1 MYFGVAE
8 SALRASSSTKGHL
21 MFGIGYFKGQ
31 PTDYIQRYSTGTVRG
46 EGMGLAF
53 YYWHFN
59 TQIVAVPTTARDA
72 DVVFNEITSNFQ
84 EVTVQG
90 QLTYRIR
97 EPKKAAQLLNLRIDP
112 YRYTY
117 VSDDLNALA
126 QKISNV
132 VRIET
137 RSEVE
142 KRTLADVLRDSRSI
156 AREVEQRVREAAVLD
171 PLGVE
176 LLSVFF
182 LSARPTP
189 EVAKALEA
197 EYREALMRRADEAIY
212 ARRGAAVDEERK
224 IKEKQLES
232 DKALEQQ
239 RQTLID
245 LQGAN
250 ALKEAE
256 NCGLALEKEA
266 QYRARS
272 AEMDLAVVRGIEPR
286 MLLAIALRE
295 LGRNAGKVGN
305 LSITTELLASLLN
318 QTPPGHGG

>member
-1 MYFGVAE
+1 
-8 SALRASSSTKGHL
+8 

-31 PTDYIQRYSTGTVRG
+31 PTDYIQRYSTGAVRH

-53 YYWHFN
+53 YYWRFN
-59 TQIVAVPTTARDA
+59 TQVVAVPTTSK
-72 DVVFNEITSNFQ
+72 DVDFVFNEITSNFQ
-84 EVTVQG
+84 EVTLQG
-90 QLTYRIR
+90 QLTYRIH
-97 EPKKAAQLLNLRIDP
+97 EPKKAAALLNLRIDP
-112 YRYTY
+112 DRYTY
-117 VSDDLNALA
+117 VTDDLNALA

-142 KRTLADVLRDSRSI
+142 RRTLAEVLRDSRAI
-156 AREVEQRVREAAVLD
+156 AKEVEQRVREAAVLN

-197 EYREALMRRADEAIY
+197 EYRESLMRQADEAIY

-256 NCGLALEKEA
+256 NCGLAMEKEA

-272 AEMDLAVVRGIEPR
+272 TELELAVLRGFEPR
-286 MLLAIALRE
+286 ALLAIALRE
-295 LGRNAGKVGN
+295 LGKNAGKVGN
-305 LSITTELLASLLN
+305 LSITTELVASLLN
-318 QTPPGHGG
+318 HAPTSHGS

>member
-1 MYFGVAE
+1 
-8 SALRASSSTKGHL
+8 

-31 PTDYIQRYSTGTVRG
+31 PTDYIQRYSSGAVLN

-59 TQIVAVPTTARDA
+59 TQVVAVPTTSRDV
-72 DVVFNEITSNFQ
+72 DFLFNEITSNFQ
-84 EVTVQG
+84 EITLQG

-97 EPKKAAQLLNLRIDP
+97 EPKKAAELLNLRIDP
-112 YRYTY
+112 DNYTY
-117 VSDDLNALA
+117 ATEDLNALA
-126 QKISNV
+126 QKIINV

-142 KRTLADVLRDSRSI
+142 KRALAEVLRDARAI
-156 AREVEQRVREAAVLD
+156 AKVVEQRVREAAVLT

-197 EYREALMRRADEAIY
+197 EAREALLRQADEAIY

-239 RQTLID
+239 RQALID

-256 NCGLALEKEA
+256 NGGLALEKEA
-266 QYRARS
+266 QYRARG
-272 AEMDLAVVRGIEPR
+272 AEVELAVLRAIEPR
-286 MLLAIALRE
+286 TLLAIALRE
-295 LGRNAGKVGN
+295 LGQNADKVGN
-305 LSITTELLASLLN
+305 LTITSEMLASLLK
-318 QTPPGHGG
+318 PPTSGS

>member
-1 MYFGVAE
+1 
-8 SALRASSSTKGHL
+8 
-21 MFGIGYFKGQ
+21 
-31 PTDYIQRYSTGTVRG
+31 
-46 EGMGLAF
+46 MGLAF
-53 YYWHFN
+53 YYWRYN
-59 TQIVAVPTTARDA
+59 TQIVAVPTTSRDA
-72 DVVFNEITSNFQ
+72 DFLFNEITSNFQ
-84 EVTVQG
+84 EVTLQG

-97 EPKKAAQLLNLRIDP
+97 EPKKAAELLNLRINP
-112 YRYTY
+112 ENYTY
-117 VSDDLNALA
+117 VSDDLNTLA
-126 QKISNV
+126 QKIINI
-132 VRIET
+132 VRIEA

-142 KRTLADVLRDSRSI
+142 KRTLADVLRDSRAI
-156 AREVEQRVREAAVLD
+156 AKEVEQRVREAAVLN

-197 EYREALMRRADEAIY
+197 EYRESLLRQADEAIY

-232 DKALEQQ
+232 DKALELQ

-266 QYRARS
+266 QYRAKS
-272 AEMDLAVVRGIEPR
+272 TEVELAVLKSLDPKV
-286 MLLAIALRE
+286 LLAIALRE
-295 LGRNAGKVGN
+295 LGKNAGKVGN
-305 LSITTELLASLLN
+305 LTITTEMLANLLN
-318 QTPPGHGG
+318 SSSTHGS

>member
-1 MYFGVAE
+1 
-8 SALRASSSTKGHL
+8 
-21 MFGIGYFKGQ
+21 
-31 PTDYIQRYSTGTVRG
+31 
-46 EGMGLAF
+46 
-53 YYWHFN
+53 
-59 TQIVAVPTTARDA
+59 
-72 DVVFNEITSNFQ
+72 
-84 EVTVQG
+84 VT
-90 QLTYRIR
+90 
-97 EPKKAAQLLNLRIDP
+97 E
-112 YRYTY
+112 
-117 VSDDLNALA
+117 DLNALA
-126 QKISNV
+126 QKIINV

-142 KRTLADVLRDSRSI
+142 KRTLAEVLRDSRAI
-156 AREVEQRVREAAVLD
+156 AKDVEQRVREAAVLN

-197 EYREALMRRADEAIY
+197 EYRESLMRQADEAIY

-239 RQTLID
+239 RQALID

-256 NCGLALEKEA
+256 NCGLAMEKEA

-272 AEMDLAVVRGIEPR
+272 TELELAVLRGFEPR
-286 MLLAIALRE
+286 ALLAIALRE
-295 LGRNAGKVGN
+295 LGQNAGKVGN
-305 LSITTELLASLLN
+305 LTITTEMLASLLN
-318 QTPPGHGG
+318 QTPPGSGS

>member
-1 MYFGVAE
+1 
-8 SALRASSSTKGHL
+8 

-31 PTDYIQRYSTGTVRG
+31 PTDYILRYSTGAVRR

-53 YYWHFN
+53 YYWRFN
-59 TQIVAVPTTARDA
+59 TQVVAVPTTSRDA
-72 DVVFNEITSNFQ
+72 DFLFNEITSNFQ
-84 EVTVQG
+84 EVTLQG
-90 QLTYRIR
+90 QLTYRIH
-97 EPKKAAQLLNLRIDP
+97 EPKKAAALLNLRIDP
-112 YRYTY
+112 DRYTY
-117 VSDDLNALA
+117 VTDDLNALA

-142 KRTLADVLRDSRSI
+142 RRTLAEVLRDSRAI
-156 AREVEQRVREAAVLD
+156 AKEVEQRVREAAVLN

-197 EYREALMRRADEAIY
+197 EYRESLMRRADEAIY

-224 IKEKQLES
+224 IKEKQLDS

-256 NCGLALEKEA
+256 NCGLAMEKEA

-272 AEMDLAVVRGIEPR
+272 TELELAVLRAFEPR
-286 MLLAIALRE
+286 ALLAIALRE
-295 LGRNAGKVGN
+295 LGKNAGKVGN

-318 QTPPGHGG
+318 HTPTSHGS

>member
-1 MYFGVAE
+1 
-8 SALRASSSTKGHL
+8 
-21 MFGIGYFKGQ
+21 MFGMSYFKGQ
-31 PTDYIQRYSTGTVRG
+31 PTDYIQRFSSGAKSR
-46 EGMGLAF
+46 EGLGLAF
-53 YYWHFN
+53 YYWRYN
-59 TQIVAVPTTARDA
+59 TQVVAVPTTSRDA
-72 DVVFNEITSNFQ
+72 DFLFNEITSNFQ
-84 EVTVQG
+84 EITLQG
-90 QLTYRIR
+90 QLTYRIA
-97 EPKKAAQLLNLRIDP
+97 EPKKAAELLNFRIDP
-112 YRYTY
+112 GTY
-117 VSDDLNALA
+117 IYSTDDLNSLA
-126 QKISNV
+126 QKIVNI

-142 KRTLADVLRDSRSI
+142 KRTLAEVLRDSRAI
-156 AREVEQRVREAAVLD
+156 AKEVEARVREAAVLT

-182 LSARPTP
+182 LSARPSP

-197 EYREALMRRADEAIY
+197 EYREALLRQADEAIY

-256 NCGLALEKEA
+256 NCGLATEKEA
-266 QYRARS
+266 QYRAR
-272 AEMDLAVVRGIEPR
+272 ATELELAVLRAVEPR
-286 MLLAIALRE
+286 ALLAIALRE
-295 LGRNAGKVGN
+295 LGKNAGKVAN
-305 LSITTELLASLLN
+305 LTITTEMLASLLN
-318 QTPPGHGG
+318 APNPSGS

>member
-1 MYFGVAE
+1 
-8 SALRASSSTKGHL
+8 

-31 PTDYIQRYSTGTVRG
+31 PTDYIQRHTSGSVRK

-53 YYWHFN
+53 YYLSFN
-59 TQIVAVPTTARDA
+59 TQIVAVPTTSRDA
-72 DVVFNEITSNFQ
+72 DFVFNEITSNFQ
-84 EVTVQG
+84 EVTIQG

-97 EPKKAAQLLNLRIDP
+97 EPKKAAELLNLRIDP
-112 YRYTY
+112 DHYTY
-117 VSDDLNALA
+117 ATDDLNSLA
-126 QKISNV
+126 QKIINV

-137 RSEVE
+137 RSEIE
-142 KRTLADVLRDSRSI
+142 KRSLAEVLRDSRAI
-156 AREVEQRVREAAVLD
+156 AKEVEQRVRDAAVLN

-197 EYREALMRRADEAIY
+197 EYREALMRQADEAIY

-232 DKALEQQ
+232 DKAVEQG

-256 NCGLALEKEA
+256 NCGLATEKEA
-266 QYRARS
+266 QYRAK
-272 AEMDLAVVRGIEPR
+272 ATELELAVLRATDPR
-286 MLLAIALRE
+286 ALLAIAIRE
-295 LGRNAGKVGN
+295 LGKNADKVGN
-305 LSITTELLASLLN
+305 LTITTEMLAGLLN
-318 QTPPGHGG
+318 PTNGTSHGG

>member
-1 MYFGVAE
+1 
-8 SALRASSSTKGHL
+8 
-21 MFGIGYFKGQ
+21 MFGLSYFKGQ
-31 PTDYIQRYSTGTVRG
+31 PTDYIQRFSSG
-46 EGMGLAF
+46 ELRREGLGLAF
-53 YYWHFN
+53 YYWRYN
-59 TQIVAVPTTARDA
+59 TQVVAVPTTSRDA
-72 DVVFNEITSNFQ
+72 DFVFNEITSNFQ
-84 EVTVQG
+84 EVTLQG
-90 QLTYRIR
+90 QLTYRIS
-97 EPKKAAQLLNLRIDP
+97 EPQKAAALLNLRIDP
-112 YRYTY
+112 DNY
-117 VSDDLNALA
+117 VYASDDLNSLA
-126 QKISNV
+126 QKIINI

-142 KRTLADVLRDSRSI
+142 KRTLAEVLRDSRAI
-156 AREVEQRVREAAVLD
+156 AKDVEQRVREAAVLT

-182 LSARPTP
+182 LSARPSP

-197 EYREALMRRADEAIY
+197 EYREALMRQADEAIY

-239 RQTLID
+239 RQSLID

-256 NCGLALEKEA
+256 NCGLAQEKEA

-272 AEMDLAVVRGIEPR
+272 TELELAVLRSCEPR
-286 MLLAIALRE
+286 VLLAIALRE
-295 LGRNAGKVGN
+295 LGKNSAKVGN
-305 LSITTELLASLLN
+305 LTITTEMLANLLN
-318 QTPPGHGG
+318 PPANSGS

>member
-1 MYFGVAE
+1 
-8 SALRASSSTKGHL
+8 

-31 PTDYIQRYSTGTVRG
+31 PTDYIQRYTSGAVRR

-59 TQIVAVPTTARDA
+59 TQVVAVPTTSRDV
-72 DVVFNEITSNFQ
+72 DFLFNEITGNFQ
-84 EVTVQG
+84 EVTLQG
-90 QLTYRIR
+90 QMTYRID
-97 EPKKAAQLLNLRIDP
+97 EPKKAAALLNLRIDP
-112 YRYTY
+112 DKYTY
-117 VSDDLNALA
+117 ATDDLNTLA
-126 QKISNV
+126 QKIINV

-142 KRTLADVLRDSRSI
+142 RRTLAEVLRDSRAI
-156 AREVEQRVREAAVLD
+156 AKEVEQRVREAAVLH

-176 LLSVFF
+176 LLSLFF
-182 LSARPTP
+182 LSARPNP

-197 EYREALMRRADEAIY
+197 QAREELLRQADEAIY

-239 RQTLID
+239 RQALIE

-256 NCGLALEKEA
+256 NCGLAMEKEA
-266 QYRARS
+266 QYRARAS
-272 AEMDLAVVRGIEPR
+272 EVELAVLRAFEPR
-286 MLLAIALRE
+286 ALLAIALRD

-305 LSITTELLASLLN
+305 LTITTEMLASLLN
-318 QTPPGHGG
+318 STPTSSGS

>member
-1 MYFGVAE
+1 
-8 SALRASSSTKGHL
+8 
-21 MFGIGYFKGQ
+21 MFGMGYFKGQ
-31 PTDYIQRYSTGTVRG
+31 PTDYILRYTSGSVHA

-53 YYWHFN
+53 YYWRFN
-59 TQIVAVPTTARDA
+59 TQVVAVPTTGMDA
-72 DVVFNEITSNFQ
+72 NFVFNEITNNFQ
-84 EVTVQG
+84 EVSLQG

-97 EPKKAAQLLNLRIDP
+97 EPKKAAELLNFRIDP
-112 YRYTY
+112 VKYTY
-117 VSDDLNALA
+117 ATEDLKALA
-126 QKISNV
+126 QKIINI

-142 KRTLADVLRDSRSI
+142 RRALADVLRDSRVI
-156 AREVEQRVREAAVLD
+156 AKEVEQRVREAALLN
-171 PLGVE
+171 PFGVE
-176 LLSVFF
+176 LLGVFF

-197 EYREALMRRADEAIY
+197 EYREALLRRADEAIY

-224 IKEKQLES
+224 IKEKELES
-232 DKALEQQ
+232 NKALEEQ

-256 NCGLALEKEA
+256 HHGVALEKEA

-272 AEMDLAVVRGIEPR
+272 SELELAVLRSVEPR
-286 MLLAIALRE
+286 SLLAIALRE
-295 LGRNAGKVGN
+295 LGQNAGKVGN
-305 LSITTELLASLLN
+305 LTITSEMLASLLN
-318 QTPPGHGG
+318 QTPNESGS

>member
-1 MYFGVAE
+1 M
-8 SALRASSSTKGHL
+8 L
-21 MFGIGYFKGQ
+21 GIGYFKGQ
-31 PTDYIQRYSTGTVRG
+31 PTDYILRYAAGSVRA

-53 YYWHFN
+53 YYWRFN
-59 TQIVAVPTTARDA
+59 TQVVAVPTTAMDA
-72 DVVFNEITSNFQ
+72 NFAFNEITSNFQ
-84 EVTVQG
+84 EVTLQG

-97 EPKKAAQLLNLRIDP
+97 EPKRAAELLNLRIDP
-112 YRYTY
+112 VNYKYATE
-117 VSDDLNALA
+117 DLKALA
-126 QKISNV
+126 QKIVNV

-142 KRTLADVLRDSRSI
+142 KRSLAEVLRDSRAI
-156 AREVEQRVREAAVLD
+156 AKEVEQRVREAAVLN
-171 PLGVE
+171 PLGVD
-176 LLSVFF
+176 LFGVFF

-197 EYREALMRRADEAIY
+197 EFREGLLRQADEAIY

-224 IKEKQLES
+224 IKQKELES

-239 RQTLID
+239 RQALID

-256 NCGLALEKEA
+256 NRGIAMEKEA

-272 AEMDLAVVRGIEPR
+272 SAVELAVLSGLEPR
-286 MLLAIALRE
+286 SLLAIALRE
-295 LGRNAGKVGN
+295 LGQNAGKVGN
-305 LSITTELLASLLN
+305 LTITSEMLASLLN
-318 QTPPGHGG
+318 HAPPASGS